1 MFSNSNEET
10 ILIAKEFASQLK
22 GGEIVCLHGNL
33 GAGKTTFMK
42 GIAEF
47 FGINKDEIISPTF
60 IIANQIKIK
69 NKNIENIIHIDA
81 YRVDDENNMLETGC
95 LEYFNDKNSVV
106 FIEWSEK
113 INTFIP
119 DEQKIDIFF
128 KIIEENKREIK
139 INI

>member
-119 DEQKIDIFF
+119 DEKKIDIYFD
-128 KIIEENKREIK
+128 IIKENKREIK